1 MCYAAVEK
9 VREGAKWSGTL
20 SFSPLTSIKTGMWW
34 KERMGHK
41 SFSHP
46 INIRKIK
53 SSQIF
58 LIKTSFK
65 PILLKI
71 QTMLSNIPL

>member
-9 VREGAKWSGTL
+9 VREGAKWPGIL
-20 SFSPLTSIKTGMWW
+20 SFSPLTSIKTGLWW

-46 INIRKIK
+46 INIQKIK
-53 SSQIF
+53 SSQILEF
-58 LIKTSFK
+58 YLIKTFFLN
-65 PILLKI
+65 PFC
-71 QTMLSNIPL
+71 